1 MDIRDDRMLLYT
13 SFRGG
18 RRQQL
23 FYYAV
28 RAVTPGTFVLPPVN
42 AEAMY
47 DANYSSTSGQGR
59 VRVVR

>member
-1 MDIRDDRMLLYT
+1 LLYT
-13 SFRGG
+13 GFHGG
-18 RRQQL
+18 RRQQQ

-47 DANYSSTSGQGR
+47 DANYTSTSGQGR
-59 VRVVR
+59 VHIVR